1 MLISVAKSNDGHMN
15 IVTLTG
21 DKILKQLLS
30 MFAAAALVAL
40 PMSTPAQAASLIG
53 NTVTCTQTN
62 NLSSF
67 SCSAASATVGT
78 GQEFGVGAGQSSF
91 ALDFDATSLT
101 ISNVSGGIITLG
113 QTIIALNNISSAF
126 TSTSFLNS
134 TISGFDASDVTL
146 SNGLLTLDF
155 RGTSWQA
162 SSTASIALAT
172 AAAVPEPATWATM
185 LLGFGLI
192 GGIMRRRRSQPAKHQ
207 LAIA

>member
-1 MLISVAKSNDGHMN
+1 M
-15 IVTLTG
+15 
-21 DKILKQLLS
+21 KQFLS

-53 NTVTCTQTN
+53 DTVTCTQTN
-62 NLSSF
+62 SLSTF
-67 SCSAASATVGT
+67 SCSAPSATVGA
-78 GQEFGVGAGQSSF
+78 GQEFGVGAGQSAFS
-91 ALDFDATSLT
+91 LDFDATSLT

-113 QTIIALNNISSAF
+113 QTIIALNNISNAF

-134 TISGFDASDVTL
+134 TISGFDASDVSL

-192 GGIMRRRRSQPAKHQ
+192 GGIMRRRRSHPVKHQ